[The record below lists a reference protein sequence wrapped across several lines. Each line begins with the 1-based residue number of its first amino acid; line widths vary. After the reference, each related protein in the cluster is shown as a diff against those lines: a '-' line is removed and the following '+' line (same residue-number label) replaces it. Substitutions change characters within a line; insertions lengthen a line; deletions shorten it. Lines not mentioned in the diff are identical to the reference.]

1 MHFLQSCITVAPQ
14 YNSCVRLSD
23 AIYAYS
29 THLHNNWKQCSIT
42 VVAITNF
49 SLCLSLSLPL
59 FNSQSLHGWTAATA
73 DTSQQQK
80 RRLSGKWHLC
90 NSACYD
96 TQTYSLFLALTTCF
110 RWKSFHVG
118 MPRRVP
124 EIANSPIESKRKQS
138 ALFSP
143 INFSTQFS

>member
-49 SLCLSLSLPL
+49 SLSV
-59 FNSQSLHGWTAATA
+59 
-73 DTSQQQK
+73 
-80 RRLSGKWHLC
+80 
-90 NSACYD
+90 
-96 TQTYSLFLALTTCF
+96 SLFLCLFSTLRVYTDEPLPPPTRHSNKNAGSRVSTISATLLAMTLKRILSFSLSQHASDGRVSTSGCHAEF
-110 RWKSFHVG
+110 QKSQI
-118 MPRRVP
+118 PRSKV
-124 EIANSPIESKRKQS
+124 SESKAR
-138 ALFSP
+138 FSL
-143 INFSTQFS
+143 Q